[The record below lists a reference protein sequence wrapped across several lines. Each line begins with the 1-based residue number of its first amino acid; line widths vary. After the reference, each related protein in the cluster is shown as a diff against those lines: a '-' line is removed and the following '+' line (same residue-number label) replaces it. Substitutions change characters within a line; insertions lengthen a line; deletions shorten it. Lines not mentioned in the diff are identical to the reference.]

1 VQLQERRHAH
11 EKEMQQ
17 QKLQHEK
24 HLQQDVNVVHHQQN
38 LLGENLLAEGLQVLL
53 AEGLQ
58 VLLAEGQQ
66 EDLVHKEEDVNR
78 LSFFFYFNK
87 LNEVRPINFVPKFQ

>member
-1 VQLQERRHAH
+1 
-11 EKEMQQ
+11 MQQ

-24 HLQQDVNVVHHQQN
+24 ALQQDVDVVHHQQN
-38 LLGENLLAEGLQVLL
+38 LQGEDLL

-66 EDLVHKEEDVNR
+66 EDLVHEEEDVNR

-87 LNEVRPINFVPKFQ
+87 LNEVTTINFMPKFQ

>member
-1 VQLQERRHAH
+1 
-11 EKEMQQ
+11 MQQ

-38 LLGENLLAEGLQVLL
+38 LLGEDLL

-66 EDLVHKEEDVNR
+66 EDLVHEEEDVNR